1 MLDFFYKGVTPWAV
15 ADKKQ
20 IYINRVLGRIANYT
34 YPVYCNFNKIKLNS
48 NYASKLFYG

>member
-15 ADKKQ
+15 ADKKK

-34 YPVYCNFNKIKLNS
+34 
-48 NYASKLFYG
+48 